1 MDDKG
6 MITLS
11 RDCPVVLI
19 PSGEREMLKKGAQV
33 TVTQTLGGSFT
44 VQTRTGLLVRI
55 DGKDA
60 DVLGKEVTEAK
71 VSSKDS
77 KTFAVEKEVWD
88 VLKTIYDPEIP
99 VNIVELGLIYDCNLT
114 NMPQGGTR
122 VDVVMT
128 LTAPG
133 CGMGQI
139 LKEDIEAKL
148 SVLDGVKQSNV
159 EVTFEPAWEQSRMS
173 EAAKLELGM
182 M

>member
-1 MDDKG
+1 MSDKG

-33 TVTQTLGGSFT
+33 MITQTLGGSFT

-60 DVLGKEVTEAK
+60 DVLGKEVETKE
-71 VSSKDS
+71 SKASPGDS
-77 KTFAVEKEVWD
+77 KASVDEKEVWD

-99 VNIVELGLIYDCNLT
+99 VNIVELGLIYDCNIT
-114 NMPQGGTR
+114 PIPQGGSR

-133 CGMGQI
+133 CTVRSTSMPSR
-139 LKEDIEAKL
+139 APYAA
-148 SVLDGVKQSNV
+148 SVRPNPSS
-159 EVTFEPAWEQSRMS
+159 SRQ
-173 EAAKLELGM
+173 AATD
-182 M
+182 